1 MTLEVS
7 ERRSSDSK
15 IAIGDFEE
23 SLLQVWTRSG
33 IAAADVERA
42 LKPVLEKRRE
52 VAAVDRRVAEL
63 EAERRMI
70 LEDQQRLREN
80 LKVLGRSA
88 QERQLLERYTRQLD
102 QQENR
107 LESLRR
113 ELAAASEERNRA
125 RQELARLIGET
136 AFEVKR

>member
-1 MTLEVS
+1 VTLEVS